1 MSEQNDFTRKFK
13 IARAAWRALQRA
25 ESEVERL
32 QRYRNPNKRMRDDL
46 FEHSA
51 AVTVNRAAL
60 KHFFEKEFPGEETQ
74 G

>member
-1 MSEQNDFTRKFK
+1 MANDFTSKFK
-13 IARAAWRALQRA
+13 LARVAWRALLRA
-25 ESEVERL
+25 ESEVDRL
-32 QRYRNPNKRMRDDL
+32 RAYRNPNKRMRDDL
-46 FEHSA
+46 FEHSK